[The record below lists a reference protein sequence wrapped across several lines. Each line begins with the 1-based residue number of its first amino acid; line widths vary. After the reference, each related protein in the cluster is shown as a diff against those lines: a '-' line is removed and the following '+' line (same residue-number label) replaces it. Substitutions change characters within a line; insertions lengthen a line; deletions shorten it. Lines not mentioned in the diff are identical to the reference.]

1 MIKLKGV
8 AHFSIP
14 VSDVA
19 RSIKFYTD
27 VVGCTKISADEKHAF
42 MDAGG
47 LCLLLCKQKTPINR
61 QDGFDYVHHAFI
73 VSPEQYRTI
82 DDHLARHGV
91 EVLEKEERDGRTVN
105 GPRTYFRDPD
115 GTRLEFIN
123 LTSYD
128 PTPEKKQARAR

>member
-1 MIKLKGV
+1 MVKLKGV
-8 AHFSIP
+8 AHFAIP

-19 RSIKFYTD
+19 RSIKFYTE

-61 QDGFDYVHHAFI
+61 PDGLDYVHHAFI
-73 VSPEQYRTI
+73 VSPEQYKTI

-91 EVLEKEERDGRTVN
+91 EVLEKEEREGRTVN

-128 PTPEKKQARAR
+128 PTPEKKQPRAR